1 MTVRIADSTDEP
13 RTTLVPGSPK
23 LLLQTWPRLSSLRGC
38 TTLCIP
44 NRAYWRALRDCCHKP
59 MTLIMPKQKAVFF
72 FTVAA
77 QQQQV
82 SVTPLNIQH
91 YEFSCRCRA
100 AEYQKVFSSG
110 IST

>member
-1 MTVRIADSTDEP
+1 
-13 RTTLVPGSPK
+13 
-23 LLLQTWPRLSSLRGC
+23 
-38 TTLCIP
+38 
-44 NRAYWRALRDCCHKP
+44 

-110 IST
+110 ISTNIDRKVVRPDAANHPASILQVGKADSCAHLCEGTFKRVHNCPQS